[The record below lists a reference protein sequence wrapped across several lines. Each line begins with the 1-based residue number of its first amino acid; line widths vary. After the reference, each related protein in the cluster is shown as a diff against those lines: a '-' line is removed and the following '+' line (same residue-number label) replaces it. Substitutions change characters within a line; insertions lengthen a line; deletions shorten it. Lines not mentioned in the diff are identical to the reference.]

1 MATYILK
8 NQYSFIL
15 PLQDTYESD
24 KNGFA
29 VGYETVGCVIRTIV
43 RVIQASSKHLYDC
56 IDANDNSTRNLL
68 MEIDSLNI
76 FDSRT
81 DKTLRDEAK
90 LDEETCNRRY
100 EFNVIYNRFPAIVM
114 YNLLLTVERDIA
126 VRLLLSEAVQFLVYL
141 NKGAMTFNSDAPIL
155 NQYSGLRTIDPFD
168 WDFFDL
174 NA

>member
-100 EFNVIYNRFPAIVM
+100 ESLEVLTAIACV
-114 YNLLLTVERDIA
+114 YLLIISLLT
-126 VRLLLSEAVQFLVYL
+126 
-141 NKGAMTFNSDAPIL
+141 PIE
-155 NQYSGLRTIDPFD
+155 NDGI
-168 WDFFDL
+168 
-174 NA
+174 